1 MTTPDDTP
9 FPGTGYLQIGIPG
22 VPYSAIRV
30 PIINDLQQ
38 DNLWIEHAVLIAT
51 LTAKVYREAFPERVA
66 PPDAPHDNMRYGET
80 SYQQAP
86 PPQQARPQAPQQPPQ
101 RAQRP
106 AGGAPDPTL
115 VVRGNCPQ
123 HRWVPVLPSKLM
135 YQEIE
140 VGEDGVERYAK
151 YFCDGELNG
160 TGKNHGLYAR
170 QIVQQE

>member
-51 LTAKVYREAFPERVA
+51 LTAKVYREAFPENVIA
-66 PPDAPHDNMRYGET
+66 DEPPPH
-80 SYQQAP
+80 Q
-86 PPQQARPQAPQQPPQ
+86 PQQARPQAPQQPPQ

-151 YFCDGELNG
+151 YFCDGQLNG